1 MHMRDIKYRKLIFIL
16 LIILIAAVLL
26 SSVFYR
32 YDSNMVIYI
41 NSYRN
46 PTMDW
51 LFLTITNI
59 AGTIT
64 YVVATLALLISFIKR
79 LKPIK
84 IQLRAIALAAALSGL
99 LATALKHVIHRVR
112 PQDVYLTIHD
122 LGPGGGWSFP
132 SGHSCDAFVLAA
144 ILSLVYPKKRLIIPV
159 YCWAI
164 AVGFS
169 RMYLGVHYPSDIL
182 GGVLIGSSMALLAYY
197 ICTYKRPKTT

>member
-1 MHMRDIKYRKLIFIL
+1 MLMGDIKYRKLIFIL
-16 LIILIAAVLL
+16 LIVLIAAVLL
-26 SSVFYR
+26 SSVFYN
-32 YDSNMVIYI
+32 YDSNIVIYI

-46 PTMDW
+46 PAMDW
-51 LFLTITNI
+51 LFLIITNI
-59 AGTIT
+59 AGTLT
-64 YVVATLALLISFIKR
+64 YVVAALALLISFIKHF
-79 LKPIK
+79 KSIK
-84 IQLRAIALAAALSGL
+84 TKLRAIALAAALSGL

-112 PQDVYLTIHD
+112 PQDVYLTIRD

-159 YCWAI
+159 YCWAT

-169 RMYLGVHYPSDIL
+169 RMYLGVHYPSDVL

-197 ICTYKRPKTT
+197 ICTFRRVKSV

>member
-1 MHMRDIKYRKLIFIL
+1 MADIKYRKLILIL
-16 LIILIAAVLL
+16 LVVLIAAVLL
-26 SSVFYR
+26 SSVFYS
-32 YDSNMVIYI
+32 YDSQIVISL

-64 YVVATLALLISFIKR
+64 YVVAALALIISFIKR
-79 LKPIK
+79 FKAIK
-84 IQLRAIALAAALSGL
+84 LQLRAIALAAALSGL
-99 LATALKHVIHRVR
+99 LATVLKHIIHRVR
-112 PQDVYLTIHD
+112 PQDVYLVIRD

-164 AVGFS
+164 TVGFS
-169 RMYLGVHYPSDIL
+169 RMYLGVHYPSDVL

-197 ICTYKRPKTT
+197 ICTFRRVKA